1 MPAKLTKRYDILITV
16 FLFAVALIAEQFS
29 LLAFIES
36 ETLGYRHILRNS
48 QANLETNGLHSDI
61 VLISLDE
68 IFYEEY
74 EKFPLT
80 RTDLATIVT
89 RLHGMGASVI
99 GVDMLLDYNNAYN
112 EDPILEE
119 ALRNTGNVVLVS
131 IAEFNGD
138 DLSNEVPPIERFA
151 SLTTLGYSNVSS
163 YSSVGESIVKLD
175 VNADAA
181 SKDVWPFSIQVV
193 ANYIGQPAELDIR
206 SLQFGDTEGL
216 VLDADYGFYIDYPSM
231 PTLGGVPMAIHESA
245 GISAMD
251 ILTLDPDELT
261 DLSFLVRDKIVL
273 FGETSDF
280 ALDSYQTPVG
290 NLYGIEIIASQVNT
304 LLKQGPV
311 GDASPLANT
320 FLSLILMLAIILS
333 AGLIRPVA
341 RYSAFVTLFLVFSIA
356 VTQSYTVSGIVFSFS
371 YPLIAAFLSFFAIN
385 FRHYLLEIA
394 NKKRVKRTFGH
405 FLSPAVIA
413 ELEKDPDKVKLG
425 GEERVMTA
433 LFSDL
438 AGFSTFSE
446 KLTPAQLV
454 DFLNEYLSAMSHI
467 IIKELGTIDKY
478 EGDAIICF
486 WGAPATQEDHA
497 RLACTAAV
505 EMIEKLDQL
514 RVEFLA
520 QGLPEL
526 HVRIGV
532 NSGKMIVGNMGSK
545 QRMDYTIMGDSVNL
559 ASRIEGVS
567 KLYGTT
573 ILITQDTLDLI
584 GDEFMV
590 REIDTVRVMGRS
602 TPTTLFELICRADRV
617 SATLQ
622 QTVDTY
628 SEGLALYKNQQF
640 SDAASVFT
648 KCIELDSTDKP
659 AYALLEKCQN
669 FCETPPDPDW
679 DGVSNLDSK

>member
-1 MPAKLTKRYDILITV
+1 MLAALTKRYDILVTI
-16 FLFAVALIAEQFS
+16 FLFGLALLAEQLS

-48 QANLETNGLHSDI
+48 QSNLEANGLHSDI

-89 RLHGMGASVI
+89 RLHSMGASVI

-112 EDPILEE
+112 EDPILEN
-119 ALRNTGNVVLVS
+119 ALSDTSNVVLVS
-131 IAEFNGD
+131 IAEFEGEN
-138 DLSNEVPPIERFA
+138 LSNEVPPIERFA
-151 SLTTLGYSNVSS
+151 SLTSQGYSNVSS
-163 YSSVGESIVKLD
+163 YSAVGESIVKLD

-181 SKDVWPFSIQVV
+181 SKDVWPFSIQVIAEHV
-193 ANYIGQPAELDIR
+193 GQRAGLVGR
-206 SLQFGDTEGL
+206 SLQFGDVEGL
-216 VLDADYGFYIDYPSM
+216 VLDADYAFYIDYPSM
-231 PTLGGVPMAIHESA
+231 PTLGGEPMAIHESA

-251 ILTLDPDELT
+251 ILSLSPDELL

-290 NLYGIEIIASQVNT
+290 NLYGVEIIASQVNT
-304 LLKQGPV
+304 LLKEGPI
-311 GDASPLANT
+311 GNASLLANT
-320 FLSLILMLAIILS
+320 LLVLTLMLAIILTT
-333 AGLIRPVA
+333 GLTRPII
-341 RYSAFVTLFLVFSIA
+341 RYSIFVVIVFAFAVA
-356 VTQSYTVSGIVFSFS
+356 VTQSYTTAGIVFSFT
-371 YPLIAAFLSFFAIN
+371 YPLIAAFFSLIAIN

-425 GEERVMTA
+425 GEEREMTA

-446 KLTPAQLV
+446 KLTPTELV
-454 DFLNEYLSAMSHI
+454 DFLNDYLSAMSKI
-467 IIKELGTIDKY
+467 IIHYDGTIDKY

-486 WGAPATQEDHA
+486 WGAPGTQEDHA
-497 RLACTAAV
+497 KLACEAAV
-505 EMIEKLDQL
+505 EMIATLDKL
-514 RVEFLA
+514 RVEFVA
-520 QGLPEL
+520 RGLPEL

-545 QRMDYTIMGDSVNL
+545 QRMDYTIMGDTVNL
-559 ASRIEGVS
+559 ASRLEGVN
-567 KLYGTT
+567 KLYGST
-573 ILITQDTLDLI
+573 IMISEDTLSLLGND
-584 GDEFMV
+584 FAV

-602 TPTTLFELICRADRV
+602 SPTIIFELLSRAEDLPDTTRKV
-617 SATLQ
+617 
-622 QTVDTY
+622 VDTY
-628 SEGLALYKNQQF
+628 SEGLALYKNRQYAE
-640 SDAASVFT
+640 AAKLFT
-648 KCIELDSTDKP
+648 KCVELDSADMVSQTLLDRCLDFVENPP
-659 AYALLEKCQN
+659 APK
-669 FCETPPDPDW
+669 W
-679 DGVSNLDSK
+679 DGVTTLDTK

>member
-1 MPAKLTKRYDILITV
+1 MLTALTKRYDILATI
-16 FLFAVALIAEQFS
+16 FLFAALLIAEQLS

-36 ETLGYRHILRNS
+36 ESLGYRHILRNNQS
-48 QANLETNGLHSDI
+48 NLEAHGLHSDI
-61 VLISLDE
+61 ILISLDE

-89 RLHGMGASVI
+89 RLNSMGASVI

-119 ALRNTGNVVLVS
+119 ALRNTDNVVLVS
-131 IAEFNGD
+131 IAEFEGNS
-138 DLSNEVPPIERFA
+138 LSNEIPPIERFA
-151 SLTTLGYSNVSS
+151 SLSSQGYSNISS
-163 YSSVGESIVKLD
+163 YRSVGESIVKLD

-181 SKDVWPFSIQVV
+181 SKGVWPFSVRVV
-193 ANYIGQPAELDIR
+193 AEHIGQQPELEGH
-206 SLQFGDTEGL
+206 SLLFGDAIGL
-216 VLDADYGFYIDYPSM
+216 VLDAGYDFYIDYPSM
-231 PTLGGVPMAIHESA
+231 PTLGGEQMAIHESA

-251 ILTLDPDELT
+251 ILSLNPDELA

-304 LLKQGPV
+304 LLKEGPLA
-311 GDASPLANT
+311 DASVLSNT
-320 FLSLILMLAIILS
+320 LLMLFLMLAIILS
-333 AGLIRPVA
+333 ASLSRPIV
-341 RYSAFVTLFLVFSIA
+341 RYSTFIAIVFVFSI
-356 VTQSYTVSGIVFSFS
+356 VVSQFYTLGGIVFSFS
-371 YPLIAAFLSFFAIN
+371 YPLIAAFFSFATIN

-425 GEERVMTA
+425 GEEREMTA

-438 AGFSTFSE
+438 AGFSSFSE
-446 KLTPAQLV
+446 ELTPTQLV
-454 DFLNEYLSAMSHI
+454 DFLNDYLSAMSHI
-467 IIKELGTIDKY
+467 IIRHDGTIDKY

-486 WGAPATQEDHA
+486 WGAPGTQIDHA
-497 RLACTAAV
+497 TLACRAAV
-505 EMIEKLDQL
+505 EMIEKLREL
-514 RVEFLA
+514 RADFLA
-520 QGLPEL
+520 RGLPAL
-526 HVRIGV
+526 HVRIGI
-532 NSGKMIVGNMGSK
+532 NSGKMIVGNMGSI

-567 KLYGTT
+567 KFYGTT

-584 GDEFMV
+584 GDEFAV

-602 TPTTLFELICRADRV
+602 TPTMLFELICRAERI
-617 SATLQ
+617 SATFQ
-622 QTVDTY
+622 KVVDTY
-628 SEGLALYKNQQF
+628 SKGLAMYKNRQF
-640 SDAASVFT
+640 LDAASLFT
-648 KCIELDSTDKP
+648 KCTELDSSDKP
-659 AYALLEKCQN
+659 AQALLKKCLN
-669 FCETPPDPDW
+669 FCENPPDTEW
-679 DGVSNLDSK
+679 DGVTNLDTK